1 MRCFTRFSGQML
13 RIGDDVIVTVTSV
26 RGGSVRLGFEV
37 PRDMIVDREEV
48 AEQKKRERVAGNLQY
63 AAQNRVVSAKA
74 GSARKRAAA
83 MTAETPAAQPCAK
96 KPAAPKPSRP
106 ARSGAGRGKPTA
118 RG

>member
-1 MRCFTRFSGQML
+1 ML

-63 AAQNRVVSAKA
+63 AAQNRAVSSQAE
-74 GSARKRAAA
+74 SARKRSAA
-83 MTAETPAAQPCAK
+83 MTAETPAAKLRAK
-96 KPAAPKPSRP
+96 KPAAPKPSRT
-106 ARSGAGRGKPTA
+106 ARSGPGRGKPAA